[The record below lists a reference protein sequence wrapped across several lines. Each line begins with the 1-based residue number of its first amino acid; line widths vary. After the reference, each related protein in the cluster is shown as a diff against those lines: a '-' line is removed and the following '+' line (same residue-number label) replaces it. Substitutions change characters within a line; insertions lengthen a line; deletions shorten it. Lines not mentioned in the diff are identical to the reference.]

1 MRAPRGA
8 LVVYMASWIHFE
20 NVLKWKEL
28 GRSRTS
34 GKFWRGL
41 RIEHGLGERGLVFRS
56 PRELS
61 LAIAN
66 SRGGVQKKARLMI
79 FRAEGGAYPF
89 GTFFCED
96 GFFHADEDI
105 AFSVVKCGGWR
116 SVADELPFSEFA
128 WASPAQVRI
137 LGSLLFCQVIDE
149 AWVRLYPVIGRHLVL
164 EPDELDLADVNV
176 VQLIRSRILNSSDF
190 LLNPNGTAGTPAS
203 IGCARY
209 DLLSSESVA
218 MSRFPSSYRS
228 IDPGNLVLMRGIQA
242 LVKSDMLG
250 CHQEFGEES
259 VLSIYIAMDASFSLI
274 QRELIKA
281 GNPNP
286 SANDAARWLHR
297 VFDEPYGFDAPGDF
311 EKYLGEFYEN
321 RISAIH
327 PASRFGDCPFPP
339 AIWGDAIHLRSILR
353 QVFSYLVHGAHF
365 DDFDSAVSRFH
376 CA

>member
-1 MRAPRGA
+1 
-8 LVVYMASWIHFE
+8 
-20 NVLKWKEL
+20 
-28 GRSRTS
+28 
-34 GKFWRGL
+34 
-41 RIEHGLGERGLVFRS
+41 
-56 PRELS
+56 
-61 LAIAN
+61 
-66 SRGGVQKKARLMI
+66 
-79 FRAEGGAYPF
+79 
-89 GTFFCED
+89 
-96 GFFHADEDI
+96 
-105 AFSVVKCGGWR
+105 
-116 SVADELPFSEFA
+116 
-128 WASPAQVRI
+128 
-137 LGSLLFCQVIDE
+137 
-149 AWVRLYPVIGRHLVL
+149 
-164 EPDELDLADVNV
+164 
-176 VQLIRSRILNSSDF
+176 
-190 LLNPNGTAGTPAS
+190 
-203 IGCARY
+203 
-209 DLLSSESVA
+209 
-218 MSRFPSSYRS
+218 
-228 IDPGNLVLMRGIQA
+228 MRGIQA